1 MCLCANHTQV
11 GGDGYVSF
19 VNNLPVSIFLAGLTS
34 QTNNPVIA
42 PLWANNDIGLG
53 EVLYGVRTDSATI
66 SATVALL
73 QAGAVGG
80 AASDFRPREV
90 LVVTWTFMQASP
102 GGQAGRN
109 SMLPDLGVSNTYEDH
124 PVMYTIRVQIP
135 SESRVN
141 RSLVNDNPT
150 PIQP

>member
-1 MCLCANHTQV
+1 MCLCAHNTQV

-19 VNNLPVSIFLAGLTS
+19 VNTLPVSILLVGLTS

-42 PLWANNDIGLG
+42 PLWANNDISVG
-53 EVLYGVRTDSATI
+53 EVLYGIRTDSATI
-66 SATVALL
+66 NATVALL

-109 SMLPDLGVSNTYEDH
+109 SMLPDLGVSTHTRNIQ
-124 PVMYTIRVQIP
+124 YTFGLPLRGNYG
-135 SESRVN
+135 SFNEM
-141 RSLVNDNPT
+141 PT
-150 PIQP
+150 LFSP